1 MATFKKDYQD
11 GKEDEI
17 RVLPIITKYFNKDI
31 SLSSKKTDVYDFKD
45 TEGTV
50 YELKRRNNRHNSYPT
65 TIIGINK
72 IQNNNCILLF
82 DFSDGL
88 YFIKYDKTLFDT
100 FQRNLFVRNK
110 RLDYHDVEKEYLFI
124 PIDKLTLI
132 DED

>member
-1 MATFKKDYQD
+1 MTTLKKDYQD

-100 FQRNLFVRNK
+100 FERNLFVRNK

>member
-31 SLSSKKTDVYDFKD
+31 SLTTKKTDVYDFKD

-88 YFIKYDKTLFDT
+88 YFIKYDKVLFDT

-110 RLDYHDVEKEYLFI
+110 RLDFHDVEKEYLFI
-124 PIDKLTLI
+124 PINKLTYI
-132 DED
+132 EED

>member
-1 MATFKKDYQD
+1 MTTFKKDYQD

-45 TEGTV
+45 TEGTL

-100 FQRNLFVRNK
+100 FERNLFVRNK

>member
-1 MATFKKDYQD
+1 MATFKVDYQY
-11 GKEDEI
+11 GKEAEI

-31 SLSSKKTDVYDFKD
+31 SLSSKKTDIYDFKD

-50 YELKRRNNRHNSYPT
+50 YELKKRNNRYNSYPT

-72 IQNNNCILLF
+72 IQNNKCILLF

-100 FQRNLFVRNK
+100 FERNMFVRNK
-110 RLDYHDVEKEYLFI
+110 RLDFKDVEKEYLFI

>member
-11 GKEDEI
+11 GKEGEL
-17 RVLPIITKYFNKDI
+17 RVLPIITNYFKKDI
-31 SLSSKKTDVYDFKD
+31 SLTSKKTDVYDFKD

-50 YELKRRNNRHNSYPT
+50 YELKTRNNKHNAYPT

-72 IQNNNCILLF
+72 IQNNKCILLF

-88 YFIKYDKTLFDT
+88 YYIKYDKTLFDT
-100 FQRNLFVRNK
+100 FERNMFVRNK
-110 RLDYHDVEKEYLFI
+110 RLDFRDTAKEYLFI

-132 DED
+132 EED